1 MKENKLRTIILA
13 TLALSGITLLTW
25 WYLFDPVATL
35 TISKPGMDKADSGR
49 RLVQQEVKIGEW
61 FTNYGTTPEIPG
73 KGWPCFRGPGQ
84 DNIYKE
90 PIPLIDAF
98 DRFPERVKWKVELGE
113 GHAAPAV
120 FRGRVYLLDYDE
132 KKKCDALRCFS
143 LLTGAELWR
152 RDYKVHLKRNH
163 GLSRTI
169 PAVNEH
175 VAVTIGPK
183 CQVMCVDR
191 VTGDLK
197 WGIDMVKTY
206 GTEVPFWYTGQCPL
220 LDGDTLILAPGGK
233 ALLTAIDVKTGN
245 TLWEIPNPN
254 HWKMS
259 HASVI
264 KGVISGTKM
273 YVYFS
278 IGGTCGVGAR
288 GPDAGKILWENSE
301 FAPAVVAP
309 TPVMLEGGKILL
321 TAGYGAGTAML
332 QVERKDGRWTA
343 MVVSKYRPQEAIAS
357 EQQTPVNAQGMVYAI
372 LPKDAG
378 GARNQ
383 FVAARPQD
391 IGTFVVT
398 SGKEERYGLGPFLL
412 ADGKF
417 YILND
422 DGELTIARV
431 NGSRFSVLGKQKIL
445 QGQDA
450 WGPLAI
456 SEGFLLARDSK
467 TMICIDV
474 RK

>member
-1 MKENKLRTIILA
+1 
-13 TLALSGITLLTW
+13 
-25 WYLFDPVATL
+25 
-35 TISKPGMDKADSGR
+35 
-49 RLVQQEVKIGEW
+49 
-61 FTNYGTTPEIPG
+61 
-73 KGWPCFRGPGQ
+73 
-84 DNIYKE
+84 
-90 PIPLIDAF
+90 
-98 DRFPERVKWKVELGE
+98 
-113 GHAAPAV
+113 
-120 FRGRVYLLDYDE
+120 
-132 KKKCDALRCFS
+132 
-143 LLTGAELWR
+143 
-152 RDYKVHLKRNH
+152 
-163 GLSRTI
+163 
-169 PAVNEH
+169 
-175 VAVTIGPK
+175 
-183 CQVMCVDR
+183 
-191 VTGDLK
+191 
-197 WGIDMVKTY
+197 
-206 GTEVPFWYTGQCPL
+206 
-220 LDGDTLILAPGGK
+220 
-233 ALLTAIDVKTGN
+233 
-245 TLWEIPNPN
+245 
-254 HWKMS
+254 
-259 HASVI
+259 
-264 KGVISGTKM
+264 
-273 YVYFS
+273 
-278 IGGTCGVGAR
+278 
-288 GPDAGKILWENSE
+288 
-301 FAPAVVAP
+301 
-309 TPVMLEGGKILL
+309 MLEGGKILL